1 MEEGIIKIT
10 PDKEKAKAPIKMED
24 ITLKRISKTN
34 KEKFPSNTLT
44 DQHNVI
50 RNLLE
55 AITSK
60 EGIKI
65 KGEGA
70 HINII
75 NHICKKHEIKESKR
89 QFIQELRDYRNRT
102 YYEGFNIKKEYVN
115 TNEERIKEIITTLKE
130 ILN

>member
-1 MEEGIIKIT
+1 MIINT
-10 PDKEKAKAPIKMED
+10 EPDNEKAKALVKMAD
-24 ITLKRISKTN
+24 ITIERIKDTN
-34 KEKFPSNTLT
+34 KEKYPSNVLT
-44 DQHNVI
+44 DYYNVI

-60 EGIKI
+60 KGIKI

-75 NHICKKHEIKESKR
+75 NYVCKEYQLDESVR

-102 YYEGFNIKKEYVN
+102 YYEGFNIKKEYIK
-115 TNEERIKEIITTLKE
+115 TNEPIIKEIIAKLRKF
-130 ILN
+130 IS